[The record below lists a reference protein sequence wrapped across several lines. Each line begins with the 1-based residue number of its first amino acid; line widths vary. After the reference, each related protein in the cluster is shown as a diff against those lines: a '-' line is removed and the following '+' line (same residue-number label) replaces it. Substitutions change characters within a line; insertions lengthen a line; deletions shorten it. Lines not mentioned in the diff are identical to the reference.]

1 MGRDEQEIMGK
12 MEQII
17 LMQKL
22 EKLKNN
28 CLIMIEKSIK
38 GTWAFNFWTK
48 TFHIWD
54 PTMFEKFRAHARKKS
69 NINRGSLNWEEMR
82 KK

>member
-1 MGRDEQEIMGK
+1 MGK

-22 EKLKNN
+22 ENQKYN

-38 GTWAFNFWTK
+38 GTWAYNFWTN
-48 TFHIWD
+48 TFNKLDKNYNLIKNERG
-54 PTMFEKFRAHARKKS
+54 EK
-69 NINRGSLNWEEMR
+69 
-82 KK
+82 

>member
-1 MGRDEQEIMGK
+1 MGRDKQEIMGK

-28 CLIMIEKSIK
+28 CSIMIEKSIK
-38 GTWAFNFWTK
+38 GSWAFNFWTN
-48 TFHIWD
+48 TFNKL
-54 PTMFEKFRAHARKKS
+54 EKNYDLIKNKEGEHD
-69 NINRGSLNWEEMR
+69 N
-82 KK
+82 

>member
-38 GTWAFNFWTK
+38 GTWAFNFWTNTYDK
-48 TFHIWD
+48 LVKNYNLI
-54 PTMFEKFRAHARKKS
+54 K
-69 NINRGSLNWEEMR
+69 NRGGKHDN
-82 KK
+82 